1 MEKPDV
7 AVISVVL
14 ADDHP
19 MILRGLRDLFG
30 RHGIRVLGEVTQ
42 ASDVVSTVTRLVP
55 DVLVVDYAMHG
66 TTSLE
71 AIKDVAGAAP
81 STAIIVLSMHA
92 EIENVWEALARGA
105 RGYVLKTADSN
116 DVVRGVREV
125 FAGRSYLSP
134 ALDRAELDRYGRERR
149 GGARLAQE
157 MLTKRELEVL
167 ELVAHGHTSGEIAA
181 RLGIGKR
188 TVDSHRASLL
198 SKLGLRNQAALVRY
212 ALEKG
217 IVAPSSASPF

>member
-1 MEKPDV
+1 
-7 AVISVVL
+7 
-14 ADDHP
+14 
-19 MILRGLRDLFG
+19 
-30 RHGIRVLGEVTQ
+30 
-42 ASDVVSTVTRLVP
+42 
-55 DVLVVDYAMHG
+55 
-66 TTSLE
+66 
-71 AIKDVAGAAP
+71 
-81 STAIIVLSMHA
+81 
-92 EIENVWEALARGA
+92 
-105 RGYVLKTADSN
+105 
-116 DVVRGVREV
+116 
-125 FAGRSYLSP
+125 
-134 ALDRAELDRYGRERR
+134 
-149 GGARLAQE
+149 

>member
-30 RHGIRVLGEVTQ
+30 RHGIRVLGEATQ
-42 ASDVVSTVTRLVP
+42 VSDVVPTVTRLAP
-55 DVLVVDYAMHG
+55 DVLVIDFAMHG
-66 TTSLE
+66 TTSLD

-81 STAIIVLSMHA
+81 STAVIVLSMHA
-92 EIENVWEALARGA
+92 EIEHVWEALERGA

-116 DVVRGVREV
+116 DVVHGVREV
-125 FAGRSYLSP
+125 FTGRSYLSP
-134 ALDRAELDRYGRERR
+134 ALDRAELDRYGRER
-149 GGARLAQE
+149 GDARLGQE
-157 MLTKRELEVL
+157 ALTKRELEVL
-167 ELVAHGHTSGEIAA
+167 KLVALGHTSGEIAA
-181 RLGIGKR
+181 QLSIGKR
-188 TVDSHRASLL
+188 TVESHRASLL
-198 SKLGLRNQAALVRY
+198 AKLGLRNQAALVRY

-217 IVAPSSASPF
+217 IVAPSASPF